1 MDAAALEALAE
12 RLKASPALA
21 AKADIGIVAARLGLA
36 QGAIPV
42 GDDCAAIPDG
52 DGHLLFA
59 AEGFISAFV
68 DADPWFA
75 GWCGVMVNLSDVA
88 AMGGRPLA
96 VVDVVWAEGE
106 EGAKAVLDGLRAA
119 AGAYG
124 VPIVGGHTNLHNR
137 ETHLAVAVLGR
148 AGARLLTSFDAQPGD
163 ALVMVVDKR
172 GAYREPFDNFQAA
185 LEAPPERL
193 RADLALLP
201 ELAEKG
207 LARAA
212 KDISQGGVPGTAVM
226 LAESSGVSIAL
237 DLDAIEPPPGVALE
251 RWLKTFPSFGF
262 LLSVAPRKC
271 RARAFAVSRARAARG
286 FDRRRQTGK
295 PGHAAI
301 GGPERPSS
309 RLWRGAADGV
319 RREERKPHEPPASR
333 RHADALHPSSR
344 RRRPCDEPQRGPRR
358 PRRPDCA
365 ARAGRHGVRL
375 LSQAPLCGHCLSRS
389 SPRRATPLTWSSSAS
404 TITSA
409 GFGAPR
415 TAASISITPMTGSAP
430 TRLRR

>member
-12 RLKASPALA
+12 HLRASPALA

-59 AEGFISAFV
+59 AEGFISAFG

-88 AMGGRPLA
+88 AMGGRALA

-119 AGAYG
+119 ARAYG
-124 VPIVGGHTNLHNR
+124 VPIVGGHTNLPHR
-137 ETHLAVAVLGR
+137 ETPRAVPALGR
-148 AGARLLTSFDAQPGD
+148 AGAKLLTSFDAAPGD
-163 ALVMVVDKR
+163 ALIMVVDRR

-201 ELAEKG
+201 EIAERG
-207 LARAA
+207 LACAA

-226 LAESSGVSIAL
+226 LAESSSVSIAL
-237 DLDAIEPPPGVALE
+237 DLDAIEPPAGVTLE
-251 RWLKTFPSFGF
+251 RWLKTFPSYGF
-262 LLSVAPRKC
+262 LLSVAPGNVEPVLSMF
-271 RARAFAVSRARAARG
+271 RARGLHA
-286 FDRRRQTGK
+286 
-295 PGHAAI
+295 AAI
-301 GGPERPSS
+301 G
-309 RLWRGAADGV
+309 AV
-319 RREERKPHEPPASR
+319 KP
-333 RHADALHPSSR
+333 
-344 RRRPCDEPQRGPRR
+344 G
-358 PRRPDCA
+358 
-365 ARAGRHGVRL
+365 
-375 LSQAPLCGHCLSRS
+375 
-389 SPRRATPLTWSSSAS
+389 
-404 TITSA
+404 
-409 GFGAPR
+409 
-415 TAASISITPMTGSAP
+415 
-430 TRLRR
+430 